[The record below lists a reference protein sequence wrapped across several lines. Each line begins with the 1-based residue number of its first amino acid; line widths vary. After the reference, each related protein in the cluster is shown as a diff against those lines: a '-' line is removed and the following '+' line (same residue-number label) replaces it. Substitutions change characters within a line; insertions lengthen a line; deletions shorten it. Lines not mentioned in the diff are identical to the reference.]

1 MADSESIGE
10 AIDYLQGGT
19 VMTLMQFL
27 LKLRYLVIVAM
38 VFSILNGIALLGLG
52 VYKSIKS
59 YQALLAPWESGEGPG
74 IMLVESVD
82 VFLAALVLII
92 LGIGLAVLFLIRDEG
107 KDSLQIPS
115 WMKVKSFLELKL
127 ILWEAVLTVLVV
139 AFLGHAAVQAED
151 LHWKI
156 LILPASILMLAV
168 SLFIMKK
175 ISGGHG

>member
-1 MADSESIGE
+1 MA
-10 AIDYLQGGT
+10 
-19 VMTLMQFL
+19 MTLMRFL
-27 LKLRYLVIVAM
+27 LKLRYLVVVAM

-52 VYKSIKS
+52 AYKSIKS
-59 YQALLAPWESGEGPG
+59 YQVLLAGTPLQSGKGPG
-74 IMLVESVD
+74 IQLVESVD

-92 LGIGLAVLFLIRDEG
+92 LGIGLAVLFLIRDEEQ
-107 KDSLQIPS
+107 DSLHLPS

-139 AFLGHAAVQAED
+139 AFLGHAAVQAQD
-151 LHWKI
+151 LHWEI

-175 ISGGHG
+175 ISGDHR

>member
-1 MADSESIGE
+1 
-10 AIDYLQGGT
+10 
-19 VMTLMQFL
+19 MQFL

-52 VYKSIKS
+52 AHRSIKS
-59 YQALLAPWESGEGPG
+59 YQALLAEGPVTPGEEPG

-82 VFLAALVLII
+82 IFLASLVLII
-92 LGIGLAVLFLIRDEG
+92 LGIGLAVLFLIPDEK
-107 KDSLQIPS
+107 KDSLKIPS

-139 AFLGHAAVQAED
+139 AFLGHAAVVQAED
-151 LHWKI
+151 LNWKI